1 MVQFQINDTL
11 IELTD
16 DITLLDAKKEIMK
29 QCNVDKPYIDI
40 KYILE
45 KPIRILGKFNVEPGV
60 VPRTLDRYKL
70 ERFAFN
76 DVIQVEVIEV
86 DDYEPTKLNR
96 VALMSG
102 GRGRGR
108 GRGGGPVRGTTT
120 NTYVPPSTRNEST
133 FDHSSN
139 QITMTTEPT
148 FALDSEVDFPSLS

>member
-76 DVIQVEVIEV
+76 DVIQVEIIEV
-86 DDYEPTKLNR
+86 DDYDPSKLNR

-108 GRGGGPVRGTTT
+108 GRGPVRGTTT
-120 NTYVPPSTRNEST
+120 NTYVAPSTRNEST

-148 FALDSEVDFPSLS
+148 FSLESEDDFPTLGK

>member
-70 ERFAFN
+70 ERFAVLKEERGKGYGKHILN
-76 DVIQVEVIEV
+76 AILDDLKDYKGLIYIHAQEQVLPF
-86 DDYEPTKLNR
+86 YEKLGFKKEGDLFEE
-96 VALMSG
+96 AGIMHYKMSLI
-102 GRGRGR
+102 R
-108 GRGGGPVRGTTT
+108 
-120 NTYVPPSTRNEST
+120 
-133 FDHSSN
+133 
-139 QITMTTEPT
+139 
-148 FALDSEVDFPSLS
+148 

>member
-1 MVQFQINDTL
+1 MDGQSPGRNHT
-11 IELTD
+11 
-16 DITLLDAKKEIMK
+16 
-29 QCNVDKPYIDI
+29 
-40 KYILE
+40 
-45 KPIRILGKFNVEPGV
+45 LGKFNVEPGV

-76 DVIQVEVIEV
+76 DVIQIEFIEV
-86 DDYEPTKLNR
+86 DDYDPTKLNR

-108 GRGGGPVRGTTT
+108 DPVRGTTT
-120 NTYVPPSTRNEST
+120 NTYVPPPSIRNEST

>member
-1 MVQFQINDTL
+1 MVQFKINGTL
-11 IELTD
+11 IELSD

-45 KPIRILGKFNVEPGV
+45 KPIRILGKFNVEPGL

-76 DVIQVEVIEV
+76 DVIQVEIIEV
-86 DDYEPTKLNR
+86 DDYDPTKLNR

-102 GRGRGR
+102 GRGRGM
-108 GRGGGPVRGTTT
+108 GRGTTT

-148 FALDSEVDFPSLS
+148 FTLESEDDFPTLGK

>member
-29 QCNVDKPYIDI
+29 QYNVDKPYIDI

-45 KPIRILGKFNVEPGV
+45 KPIRILGKFNVEPGL

-70 ERFAFN
+70 ERFAFH
-76 DVIQVEVIEV
+76 DVIQVEIIEV
-86 DDYEPTKLNR
+86 DDYDPSKLNR

-108 GRGGGPVRGTTT
+108 GTCGGRGTTT

-148 FALDSEVDFPSLS
+148 FTLESEDDFPTLGK

>member
-1 MVQFQINDTL
+1 
-11 IELTD
+11 
-16 DITLLDAKKEIMK
+16 MK

-76 DVIQVEVIEV
+76 DVIQIEIIEV
-86 DDYEPTKLNR
+86 DDYDPTKLNR
-96 VALMSG
+96 VKIMSG
-102 GRGRGR
+102 GRGRGA
-108 GRGGGPVRGTTT
+108 GSSAT
-120 NTYVPPSTRNEST
+120 NTYVAPSTRNKST

-148 FALDSEVDFPSLS
+148 FSLESEDDFPSLGK